1 MAERT
6 GGAGMFL
13 AFVVGGLL
21 VLVLA
26 IGWMVWSGGLSVTA
40 QAPKMDLRLPE
51 TPSLPAPSPNPQ
63 PTPAPSPLPK
73 PG

>member
-6 GGAGMFL
+6 GGGGMFL

-26 IGWMVWSGGLSVTA
+26 VGWMVWSGGLAVTA

-51 TPSLPAPSPNPQ
+51 APNLPAPSPNPQ